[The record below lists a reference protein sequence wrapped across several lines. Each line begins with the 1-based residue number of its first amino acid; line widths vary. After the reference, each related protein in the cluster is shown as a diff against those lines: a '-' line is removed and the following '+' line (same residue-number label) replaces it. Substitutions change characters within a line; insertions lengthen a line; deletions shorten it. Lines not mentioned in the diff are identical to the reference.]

1 MPILFYSKK
10 KKLQSDEET
19 LKIICRICHA
29 VAKLTKTAIMHLLLV
44 YISIILS
51 YFQTPNLT
59 EITTVSHLVWDTPLS
74 NSWQTLTLP
83 NCASPYAV
91 WFLDTQFYQ

>member
-1 MPILFYSKK
+1 MPILFYSK

-51 YFQTPNLT
+51 HFQTLNLT
-59 EITTVSHLVWDTPLS
+59 EITTV
-74 NSWQTLTLP
+74 
-83 NCASPYAV
+83 
-91 WFLDTQFYQ
+91 